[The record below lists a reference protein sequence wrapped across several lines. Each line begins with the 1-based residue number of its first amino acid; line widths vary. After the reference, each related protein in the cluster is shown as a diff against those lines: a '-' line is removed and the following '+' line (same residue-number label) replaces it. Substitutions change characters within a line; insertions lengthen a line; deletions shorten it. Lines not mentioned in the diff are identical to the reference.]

1 MLTSEQAPPNLREIV
16 INDLCSSDEGAKG
29 AFRKEFGDELQAFA
43 DAAAIALLFWEQFRD
58 TIDDTDDR
66 CIAVTAI
73 AFTAINQNIMSFKL
87 FMSGYTVASGAL
99 FRLVLEGV
107 SLASL
112 CAVNSL
118 PVLDRYLKDEYS
130 PNKAVTD
137 LAKYAAKVRV
147 NHRALATLVQQYKF
161 YHKYAHLSQVTIAAG
176 ANLSMNGQPNVG
188 AFFDP
193 GKIGEYGR
201 EVRSRVSFTKILPNF
216 MQGVMQNMASW

>member
-1 MLTSEQAPPNLREIV
+1 MPASEETQANLREIV
-16 INDLCSSDEGAKG
+16 INDLRSSDDGAKG
-29 AFRKEFGDELQAFA
+29 AFHKEFGGELRAFA
-43 DAAAIALLFWEQFRD
+43 EAATIALDVWGQFRD
-58 TIDDTDDR
+58 TIDDTDEQR
-66 CIAVTAI
+66 VAVTAI

-112 CAVNSL
+112 SAVKSL

-147 NHRALATLVQQYKF
+147 NHRALETLVQQYKF
-161 YHKYAHLSQVTIAAG
+161 YHKYAHLSRLTIAAG
-176 ANLSMNGQPNVG
+176 ANFSMNGQPNVG

-193 GKIGEYGR
+193 GKVREYGR
-201 EVRSRVSFTKILPNF
+201 EVRSRVSFAKVLPNF
-216 MQGVMQNMASW
+216 MQGVIQNMAAW